1 MLRSVVGL
9 LMNPLQVR
17 AAELLRGGCSQREAA
32 RAVGRSERTIRV
44 WLREVEGFLE
54 AATDVG
60 DLSPVDTLQLA
71 LGATRGDGSPD
82 WRIRVTAAKAL
93 LASGFDPPPVV
104 SCPPGGVIVF
114 PAAIDAVLG
123 ET

>member
-1 MLRSVVGL
+1 
-9 LMNPLQVR
+9 MNQLQVR

-44 WLREVEGFLE
+44 WLRDVEGFRE
-54 AATDVG
+54 AAESGPDSGDV
-60 DLSPVDTLQLA
+60 SPVDTLHLA

-93 LASGFDPPPVV
+93 LASGFDPPPIV
-104 SCPPGGVIVF
+104 SCPPGGVVMY
-114 PAAIDAVLG
+114 PDAIDAVLG